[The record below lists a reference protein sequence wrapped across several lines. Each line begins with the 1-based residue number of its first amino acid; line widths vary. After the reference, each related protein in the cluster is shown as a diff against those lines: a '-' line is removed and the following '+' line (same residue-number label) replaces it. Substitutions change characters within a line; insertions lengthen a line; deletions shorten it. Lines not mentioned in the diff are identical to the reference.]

1 MYRNQVPKN
10 SNIYKEQ
17 KQNNNK
23 NQNTHDWRKRQ
34 SKKIMMVAASNWK
47 PNIHKYIHSSAWN
60 FSILLFFCIMKT
72 MPKFLPGALGLCLSN
87 CGFLCVLLCV
97 FYCNR
102 LGACCMLCVHRYKY
116 SKCYAFLI
124 VQYLILFCM
133 SVNSSE
139 LRVNTQ
145 FTHECGFRNSYRTF
159 SLCIK

>member
-1 MYRNQVPKN
+1 MPKN
-10 SNIYKEQ
+10 SNIWK
-17 KQNNNK
+17 K
-23 NQNTHDWRKRQ
+23 NRNITTTKIKIHMIEENDKA
-34 SKKIMMVAASNWK
+34 KKKMVVAASNWK

-60 FSILLFFCIMKT
+60 FSILLFFASWKPCRSFY
-72 MPKFLPGALGLCLSN
+72 PALSVSVFLTV
-87 CGFLCVLLCV
+87 FVFCVLLCV
-97 FYCNR
+97 FHCIR
-102 LGACCMLCVHRYKY
+102 FGACCKRCVHRSKY

-159 SLCIK
+159 SLCTK